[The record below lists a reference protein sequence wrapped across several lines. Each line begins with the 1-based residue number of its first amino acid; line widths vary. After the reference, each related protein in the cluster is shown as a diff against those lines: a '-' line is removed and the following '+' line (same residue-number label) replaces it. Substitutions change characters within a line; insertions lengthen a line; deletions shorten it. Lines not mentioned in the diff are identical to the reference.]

1 MTRGRLAVGPA
12 AAKAKRGRKPGAVG
26 TTLGGGVDVVVIEMM
41 IVSMTTSVRID
52 AEAVAVT
59 VLCEVEVILTMLVVV
74 ARL

>member
-1 MTRGRLAVGPA
+1 M
-12 AAKAKRGRKPGAVG
+12 G